1 MPLQPPAVSP
11 APMTSSSSTPPARAA
26 ERLAVDFLRR
36 VWSPPH
42 DLDAIDAM
50 MTEDY
55 IVTSG
60 GREARGREA
69 FKEWVREVQRRL
81 LDATGEI
88 HDVFADERGE
98 RVVAR
103 WTCRGYN
110 NGILGLAADGRPVA
124 FTGIAI
130 FRVRDGRMAECWVE
144 RAALE
149 ALRRLTTE

>member
-11 APMTSSSSTPPARAA
+11 SPMSSRSDSPARAA

-36 VWSPPH
+36 VWTPPH
-42 DLDAIDAM
+42 DLAAIDAM
-50 MTEDY
+50 VTEDF

-60 GREARGREA
+60 GREARGRED
-69 FKEWVREVQRRL
+69 FKAWVGDVQRRL
-81 LDATGEI
+81 LDATGEV

-103 WTCRGYN
+103 WTCRGWN
-110 NGILGLAADGRPVA
+110 NGILGLAADGRPVE

-149 ALRRLTTE
+149 ALRRLATE

>member
-11 APMTSSSSTPPARAA
+11 SPMTSSSSTSPARAA
-26 ERLAVDFLRR
+26 ELLAVDFLRR

-42 DLDAIDAM
+42 DLDAIDTM
-50 MTEDY
+50 MTEDF

-69 FKEWVREVQRRL
+69 FRAWVREVQRRL
-81 LDATGEI
+81 LDATGEV

-110 NGILGLAADGRPVA
+110 NGILGLVADGRPVA